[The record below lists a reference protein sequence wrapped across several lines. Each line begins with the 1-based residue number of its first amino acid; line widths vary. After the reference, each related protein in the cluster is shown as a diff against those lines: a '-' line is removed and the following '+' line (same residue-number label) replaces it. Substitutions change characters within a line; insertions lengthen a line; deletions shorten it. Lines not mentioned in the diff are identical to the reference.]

1 MIPQIKQASQLFCD
15 VCNKNTNTKEPVVL
29 HGNLP
34 NKIRLTG
41 LCCNCNESK
50 RAHWLNNITLPPIS
64 PNHRI
69 YINNIITPEG
79 RFIPIFPIVDK
90 YINVY

>member
-1 MIPQIKQASQLFCD
+1 MNCPSQLFCD

-29 HGNLP
+29 HKNLRHE
-34 NKIRLTG
+34 IRLSG
-41 LCCNCNESK
+41 ICCNCNESK
-50 RAHWLNNITLPPIS
+50 RAQWLNNIVLPPMS
-64 PNHRI
+64 PRHRI
-69 YINNIITPEG
+69 YINNIINPDG